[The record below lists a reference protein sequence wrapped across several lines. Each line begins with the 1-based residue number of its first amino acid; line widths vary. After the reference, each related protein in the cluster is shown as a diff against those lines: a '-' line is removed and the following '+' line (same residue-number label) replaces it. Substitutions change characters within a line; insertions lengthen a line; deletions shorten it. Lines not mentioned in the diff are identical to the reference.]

1 MAKKKP
7 AAAQFRNR
15 IIEYGVKPADQFTA
29 NPSNP
34 RCHPQFQ
41 RDVMKSALETVGF
54 VAPVIE
60 ARNGYLLDGH
70 ERVYQALGNDNAPVP
85 YVVVDVDDDEANYVL
100 ATFDPITGLATYD
113 RDILGELLE
122 TVNSDDAAVQQM
134 LSQLASKAGLVDFDP
149 FEEWQGMPEFEQDD
163 LTAEYSVRVNFKTL
177 SDLRAFGAVV
187 NQTITEN
194 TKSIWYPVREERPHR
209 GKVYVEEP

>member
-1 MAKKKP
+1 MAKKQ

-34 RCHPQFQ
+34 RVHPEFQ
-41 RDVMKSALETVGF
+41 RNVMKSALETVGF

-85 YVVVDVDDDEANYVL
+85 YVVVDVDDDEADYVL

-113 RDILGELLE
+113 RDILSGLLE
-122 TVNSDDAAVQQM
+122 NVNSDNEAVQQM
-134 LSQLASKAGLVDFDP
+134 LADLAKTAGIMPDFDGESNTHDIIP
-149 FEEWQGMPEFEQDD
+149 EQWIVLVECANERVQIETLEILTEQGY
-163 LTAEYSVRVNFKTL
+163 TC
-177 SDLRAFGAVV
+177 RALM
-187 NQTITEN
+187 
-194 TKSIWYPVREERPHR
+194 S
-209 GKVYVEEP
+209 